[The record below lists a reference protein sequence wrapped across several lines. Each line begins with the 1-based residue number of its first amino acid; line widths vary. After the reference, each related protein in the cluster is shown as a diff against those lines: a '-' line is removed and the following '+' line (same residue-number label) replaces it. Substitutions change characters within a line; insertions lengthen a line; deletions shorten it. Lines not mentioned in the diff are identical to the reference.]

1 MKKFTIFLFVM
12 MFSGFV
18 VQSYGISVPVT
29 FQVDMSNQFVS
40 PDGVHIA
47 GMFDDWWNPAGYEL
61 TDEGGGIYAF
71 TLNLSAGENY
81 EYKFINGNDWPYA
94 ESVPGECAQ
103 NTNRFVNVSSAITL
117 DPVCFGT
124 CAACE
129 PASMVTLTV
138 NMQNK
143 DVTNGVFVAGDFQG
157 WNPGSTPMTL
167 MEDAYYSVT
176 VIIPVGQTIKYK
188 FVNNGNDWEDVPG
201 CCNQDGNR
209 YFTVPDEDVSL
220 DAVCFGSCYDCMEG
234 MVDITLQVDMNSE
247 EISLDGVHIAGSF
260 QGWDFAG
267 TLMTDAGNG
276 IYYHTISVDA
286 GSCVEYKFVNGNDW
300 PFAETVPDECSLY
313 GNRILEP
320 FTSRILD
327 PVCFGSCEAC
337 EGGTSDLLISEYAE
351 GGSNNK
357 YIELFNGTGET
368 VDLANYY
375 MTRANNGS
383 ATWQDTLYL
392 EGELADGAVYV
403 MAHLSSNQYIQDRA
417 DILNDIA
424 NFNGNDALALFND
437 DVIIDVFGVLG
448 ESTYW
453 PVAGTNKGGKD
464 HSLVRKENVCSP
476 NADWASSAG
485 TDASDSEWIVL
496 GKDDFSNLGFHVAS
510 CGGAASVEMP
520 AFSVPGDLFLDPFD
534 VEITCATPD
543 AVIYYTTD
551 GSDPDFN
558 STEYTGLLNITGTT
572 AFKAIAYAQGFAA
585 SPVSAVTYQ
594 FPIEV
599 DNLADLRAAVNAKA
613 DYYKLTNEVFLTF
626 QQDWRGQKYIEDES
640 AAILIDD
647 NGGAITTIYAI
658 GDGITGIIG
667 TVGSYGNMLQFTP
680 AFDPGPATSTGTF
693 ITPQSISLSQLFSNF
708 EEYEA
713 ELVKIDEV
721 LFDDAGALFE
731 NGEVY
736 PITDDAKATG
746 NFRTTFFGM
755 DYIDTPIPDGRFALV
770 GLPNARTDGNYIT
783 SRDMN
788 DFIYTYYTG
797 WTGISSNVI
806 PEGSAAM
813 EDVLADITEDM
824 VILIGAEGIFWP
836 GQALNTIGAWDTYKG
851 YKIKFGNEVT
861 FEFEGQALEDRT
873 VALGPGVGYLPVL
886 SEEAVSVEEM
896 IVPLGDAIEFLY
908 DIHLGLIYWPE
919 GGILPNS
926 SLVSLNM
933 LYPGFAY
940 LIRVNSAVEVDF
952 DVDPTKA
959 NTPLPSIANDYKTPW
974 NKVVRT
980 GSQHIISIMGTD
992 MFQSGDVIA
1001 VLNADGNCTG
1011 MSMYTGGE
1019 SVLPLVV
1026 FADDQTTDVLDGMN
1040 GGEPMTMKILRN
1052 GEIVDVSPVYNTN
1065 FENHD
1070 GLFTQNGLSVISD
1083 LKLGAT
1089 GISEQNAAY
1098 SIYPNPGNGL
1108 FNIQIDGQYN
1118 IMVSNAHGQR
1128 VMDTNI
1134 NGSTVLDLSKQPNG
1148 IYFIHFTNQTSTLIE
1163 KVIIR

>member
-47 GMFDDWWNPAGYEL
+47 GMFDDWWNPAGYDL
-61 TDEGGGIYAF
+61 TDEGGGIYAI
-71 TLNLSAGENY
+71 TLNLSAGGNY

-103 NTNRFVNVSSAITL
+103 NTNRFIDVSGAVTL

-124 CAACE
+124 CGACE
-129 PASMVTLTV
+129 PASMVTFTV
-138 NMQNK
+138 NMANK
-143 DVTNGVFVAGDFQG
+143 DVTNGVFIAGSFQG
-157 WNPGSTPMTL
+157 WNPGATPMTL

-176 VIIPVGQTIKYK
+176 VIIPVGQTVEYK
-188 FVNNGNDWEDVPG
+188 FVNNGDDWENVPG
-201 CCNQDGNR
+201 CCNQNNNR

-320 FTSRILD
+320 FTSQILD
-327 PVCFGSCEAC
+327 PVCFGSCGAC

-357 YIELFNGTGET
+357 YIELFNGTGSDLDLSIYSVKLASNGGAWGNSLQLEG
-368 VDLANYY
+368 VLAN
-375 MTRANNGS
+375 G
-383 ATWQDTLYL
+383 D
-392 EGELADGAVYV
+392 VYV
-403 MAHLSSNQYIQDRA
+403 IANSGSVQYIKDRA
-417 DILNDIA
+417 DIYSSVTY
-424 NFNGNDALALFND
+424 FNGNDALALFND
-437 DVIIDVFGVLG
+437 DVVIDVFGVLG

-453 PVAGTNKGGKD
+453 PVAGVSSGGKD
-464 HSLVRKENVCSP
+464 HTLVRKENVCSP

-496 GKDDFSNLGFHVAS
+496 GKDDFTNLGFHVAS

-520 AFSVPGDLFLDPFD
+520 AFSMPGGLFLDPFD

-551 GSDPDFN
+551 GLDPDFN
-558 STEYTGLLNITGTT
+558 STEYLGLINIAGTT
-572 AFKAIAYAQGFAA
+572 TVKAIAYAPGFAA
-585 SPVSAVTYQ
+585 SPIAEATYQ

-599 DNLADLRAAVNAKA
+599 ENLAELRALWETNPSS
-613 DYYKLTNEVFLTF
+613 DYYKVMGEVLMTY
-626 QQDWRGQKYIEDES
+626 QRSNGQNYIQDETAGIMLY
-640 AAILIDD
+640 DD
-647 NGGAITTIYAI
+647 LGVITTSYAV

-667 TVGSYGNMLQFTP
+667 TLEDYHSMLELIP
-680 AFDPGPATSTGTF
+680 AFDPGPASSSGNE
-693 ITPQSISLSQLFSNF
+693 IVPKLISLNEMVSNF
-708 EEYEA
+708 EAYEGM
-713 ELVKIDEV
+713 LVEIPEV
-721 LFDDAGALFE
+721 VFADAGGTFALY
-731 NGEVY
+731 GKY
-736 PITDDAKATG
+736 DISDDAKATG
-746 NFRTTFFGM
+746 VFQASFSEA
-755 DYIDTPIPDGRFALV
+755 DYMGEAIPDGLLSIV
-770 GLPNARTDGNYIT
+770 GLCNSYNDNFLTA
-783 SRDMN
+783 RDMN

-824 VILIGAEGIFWP
+824 VILIGNEGIFWP
-836 GQALNTIGAWDTYKG
+836 GQALNTIGDWDTYKG

-861 FEFEGQALEDRT
+861 FEFEGLALEDMI

-919 GGILPNS
+919 GGILPNTS
-926 SLVSLNM
+926 PVSLDM

-952 DVDPTKA
+952 DLNLPKA
-959 NTPLPSIANDYKTPW
+959 NTPLPIIANDYKTPW

-992 MFQSGDVIA
+992 MFESGDIIA
-1001 VLNADGNCTG
+1001 VLNADGYCTG
-1011 MSMYTGGE
+1011 MSMYMGGE

-1040 GGEPMTMKILRN
+1040 GGEPMTMKIFRN
-1052 GEIVDVSPVYNTN
+1052 GGIIDVSPVYNTN
-1065 FENHD
+1065 FESHD
-1070 GLFTQNGLSVISD
+1070 GLFAQNGLSVISD
-1083 LKLGAT
+1083 LKLGVT

-1118 IMVSNAHGQR
+1118 IMVSNTHGQR
-1128 VMDTNI
+1128 VMNTSI
-1134 NGSTVLDLSKQPNG
+1134 NGSAVLDLSKQPNG
-1148 IYFIHFTNQTSTLIE
+1148 IYFIHLTNQTSTLIE